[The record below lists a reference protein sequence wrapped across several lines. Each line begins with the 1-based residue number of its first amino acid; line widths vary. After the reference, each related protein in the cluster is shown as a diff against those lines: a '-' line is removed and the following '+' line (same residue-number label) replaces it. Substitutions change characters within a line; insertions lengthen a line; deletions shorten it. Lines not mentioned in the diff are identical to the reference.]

1 VRSLGIDV
9 GVTKGLDLVLL
20 DDTLRPVE
28 TARRVDPS
36 DLANLIQDMEPDVV
50 AIDSPPAWGL
60 GKGSR
65 RTERELRAFGIQSY
79 GTPRAGERDDHP
91 FYAWMKVGFRAF
103 EEAARAGFPR
113 FGSGSVRG
121 KAIEVFPHASAVAL
135 SGCVPSTSVRKREF
149 RTRVLRS
156 QRVETDGLR
165 SMDQVDAALAALTGL
180 LALRGRHSALGDPR
194 EGVIVLP
201 VSSLPAHP
209 FRRCPEAK
217 AADDVQVRFP
227 GMTPCGC
234 GDPACREMTSREF
247 APGHDAR
254 RKSMLWTTARE
265 GQTAVDELRRRK
277 WELPPEM
284 R

>member
-1 VRSLGIDV
+1 VRSLGVDV
-9 GVTKGLDLVLL
+9 GVAKGLDLVLL
-20 DDTLRPVE
+20 DESLRPVE
-28 TARRVDPS
+28 TARRIDPS
-36 DLANLIQDMEPDVV
+36 DLTNLIQDMEPDVV
-50 AIDSPPAWGL
+50 AIDSPPAWGS

-65 RTERELRAFGIQSY
+65 RTERELRGFGIQSY
-79 GTPRAGERDDHP
+79 GTPAAGERDDHP
-91 FYAWMKVGFRAF
+91 FYAWMKVGFQAF

-113 FGSGSVRG
+113 YAGGTVRG
-121 KAIEVFPHASAVAL
+121 HAIEVFPHATAVAL
-135 SGCVPSTSVRKREF
+135 SGCVPSKKVRKREF
-149 RTRVLRS
+149 REAVLRA
-156 QRVETDGLR
+156 QRVETAGLR

-180 LALRGRHSALGDPR
+180 LALKGRHSALGDPK

-209 FRRCPEAK
+209 FRRCPEQRA
-217 AADDVQVRFP
+217 AADIQVRFP

-234 GDPACREMTSREF
+234 GDPACRETTSREF

-254 RKSMLWTTARE
+254 RKSMLWSTARE
-265 GQTAVDELRRRK
+265 GQTAVDELRRRR